1 MSSLENHV
9 EKRECKTHRSGT
21 QDPLPLIKTNALNE
35 TRKKTH
41 QQDTAKERKS
51 FRKSFSTA
59 YTFCRI
65 TRQLDTGLGQV
76 SLLFVYPSRAQ
87 CANDRPTD
95 RTRSIT
101 YQRKSTIHSTYLP
114 TFIPP
119 IHPSIHR
126 SIRSQPTEDKANNN
140 IRLSSC

>member
-87 CANDRPTD
+87 CANDRPNEEHNIPTKINHPLHIP
-95 RTRSIT
+95 TH
-101 YQRKSTIHSTYLP
+101 IHT
-114 TFIPP
+114 T
-119 IHPSIHR
+119 HPSIYP
-126 SIRSQPTEDKANNN
+126 SIHSFTTNRRQS
-140 IRLSSC
+140 